1 MRGKVK
7 RILLSLIHPSWGPR
21 KAVSEGYTVVIPAPM
36 DMPFLTYLSLQGL
49 HEIDLS
55 RCREILVVPDGC
67 ASDGGKALAEAIQAS
82 NIPDA
87 RLLPVRNRNRA
98 TLALF
103 GHGGIAHWLTIVDAI
118 REAGTDLL
126 YLHDA
131 DAFFTQPELIE
142 SNYQMCKTQDLMS
155 LGVTPRWDPK
165 FKELGIE
172 VPGTWELMF
181 SSTWARKWSPV
192 EHKAGQHDTPAGPVF
207 FDTMLYPQYRD
218 HGSGLIKVAES
229 DAFVHLSGTVVTYRK
244 FLDFSG
250 RCVGDELFRLLF
262 LSLLNELSPRIA
274 SECKLPTVEELAMGL
289 SNPARRV
296 HYCFPDAAANYLE
309 FRETIRKL
317 VATRLFACQAQDVA
331 RLLLP
336 FDNHLLNAPT
346 STAPTTPKMRS
357 HGLWLS

>member
-1 MRGKVK
+1 MT
-7 RILLSLIHPSWGPR
+7 
-21 KAVSEGYTVVIPAPM
+21 EGYTVVIPAPM

-49 HEIDLS
+49 HEVDLTH
-55 RCREILVVPDGC
+55 CREILVVPDGC

-82 NIPDA
+82 HIPEA
-87 RLLPVRNRNRA
+87 RLLPVRRRNRA
-98 TLALF
+98 TLSLF

-131 DAFFTQPELIE
+131 DAFFTQPGLIE
-142 SNYQMCKTQDLMS
+142 SNYQMCKTQGLMS

-165 FKELGIE
+165 FKDLGIE

-181 SSTWARKWSPV
+181 SSTWARKWTPV
-192 EHKAGQHDTPAGPVF
+192 DHKAGQHDTLAGPVF

-218 HGSGLIKVAES
+218 HGSGLIKVAGS

-244 FLDFSG
+244 FLDFAG
-250 RCVGDELFRLLF
+250 RNVGDELFRLLF

-274 SECKLPTVEELAMGL
+274 SECKLPSVEELAMGL
-289 SNPARRV
+289 SDPARRV
-296 HYCFPDAAANYLE
+296 HYCFPDAAANYRE

-317 VATRLFACQAQDVA
+317 VATPLFAPHAQEVA
-331 RLLLP
+331 RLLGP
-336 FDNHLLNAPT
+336 FDEHLLSPAASPGL
-346 STAPTTPKMRS
+346 TTPKLRS
-357 HGLWLS
+357 HGLWLN